1 MAYAFAVSVLVA
13 AWVLTYR
20 SVGGTRVS
28 RSVAA
33 TMVTWAAGAL
43 PALVVFALAGGEL
56 A

>member
-1 MAYAFAVSVLVA
+1 MAYVLAASVLVA
-13 AWVLTYR
+13 AWALTYR
-20 SVGGTRVS
+20 SAGGTRVS

-33 TMVTWAAGAL
+33 TMVAWAAGAL